1 MFLGKNGPT
10 ATSQKNKINGKL
22 TAQLPSP
29 AEKKRG
35 TTPMKNHAKGKKG
48 NPFHAQVKAGLAKA
62 FPSSKG
68 GY

>member
-10 ATSQKNKINGKL
+10 ATSQKNKIDSKL
-22 TAQLPSP
+22 KAQLPSKK
-29 AEKKRG
+29 EKVKG
-35 TTPMKNHAKGKKG
+35 TTPARNHAKGGKG
-48 NPFHAQVKAGLAKA
+48 KFHAQVKAGLAKA